1 MRLEGSV
8 FACCVYLGFEM
19 PCRGGVSQ
27 CPHCRKRWNALPG
40 RRAARRFTGD
50 LDELLADLVASQWT
64 VLLLPLPV
72 AWPLAWSVAWPV
84 AWPVS
89 WPVPWPVAWPV
100 ALPVALPVWV
110 WHLWRLLWVLL
121 LLFWSLAAVC
131 LSYWWNFSWPGN
143 CRWWPGSTCLL
154 LFSKVYTFIHLR
166 ESFRQE
172 LTMKRTCLRTLS
184 ALIRRACA

>member
-1 MRLEGSV
+1 M

-89 WPVPWPVAWPV
+89 WPVPGPVAWPV
-100 ALPVALPVWV
+100 ALPVACLGLAPVPV
-110 WHLWRLLWVLL
+110 ALGVALV
-121 LLFWSLAAVC
+121 LFWPLAADC
-131 LSYWWNFSWPGN
+131 LAYFGWNFLDPGN
-143 CRWWPGSTCLL
+143 SRRWPGSRCVL
-154 LFSKVYTFIHLR
+154 LFSKVYMPL
-166 ESFRQE
+166 
-172 LTMKRTCLRTLS
+172 
-184 ALIRRACA
+184 

>member
-1 MRLEGSV
+1 
-8 FACCVYLGFEM
+8 M

-50 LDELLADLVASQWT
+50 LDELLADLVVSQWT

-89 WPVPWPVAWPV
+89 WPVPWPVPWPVAWPV
-100 ALPVALPVWV
+100 ALPVSNSANTTFPKLMKSQN
-110 WHLWRLLWVLL
+110 R
-121 LLFWSLAAVC
+121 
-131 LSYWWNFSWPGN
+131 ND
-143 CRWWPGSTCLL
+143 
-154 LFSKVYTFIHLR
+154 YTFSSRPRGKFLLDPCYEFFSATDGRQQTCPKRVLR
-166 ESFRQE
+166 
-172 LTMKRTCLRTLS
+172 
-184 ALIRRACA
+184 